1 MTAPD
6 LAKRL
11 SRVKPSATVAI
22 ATKAK
27 ELAAAGVDVLSF
39 SVGEP
44 DFEPPPHVLEAAKK
58 SIDEG
63 ASKYTATRGIPALLK
78 AIATDSKARRGGH
91 AHTPDEIV
99 VSVGAKHTLF
109 NLALALYE
117 EGDEVIIPAPYWV
130 SYPEQVRLAGAEP
143 VIVSAGPEDGYKIS
157 PAALEAAFTKKTKG
171 VILCSPS
178 NPTGAAYSAA
188 ELAGLAAVLE
198 RHDVWVTTDE
208 IYSHLVYGDFVQ
220 KSILEVAPSLR
231 ERLIIVDGVSKSY
244 AMTGWRIGWMLAPAH
259 VAKACDKVQSQAT
272 TNPAAVSQH
281 AAIAAL
287 TGPSE
292 PIEEMRRAFESRR
305 TRIVSGLNAIEGIRC
320 ALPEGAFYAFAD
332 VRGVVGKRAGDVT
345 LEDDVAVANYL
356 LDEAR
361 CAVVPGTAFGA
372 PGHLRISYATSE
384 AQIDEGLRRIGA
396 AVKKLV

>member
-27 ELAAAGVDVLSF
+27 ELKASGVDVLSF

-44 DFEPPPHVLEAAKK
+44 DFEPPAHILEAAKA
-58 SIDEG
+58 SIDRG
-63 ASKYTATRGIPALLK
+63 ASKYTATRGIVELRE
-78 AIATDSKARRGGH
+78 AIAADSAARRGGQK
-91 AHTPDEIV
+91 HTPAEIV

-117 EGDEVIIPAPYWV
+117 EGDEVVIPAPYWV

-143 VIVSAGPEDGYKIS
+143 VIVDARPEDGYKLS
-157 PAALEAAFTKKTKG
+157 PEALEGAITPKTKG

-178 NPTGAAYSAA
+178 NPTGAAYAPDALSAIA
-188 ELAGLAAVLE
+188 DVLKK
-198 RHDVWVTTDE
+198 HDVWVVVDE
-208 IYSHLVYGDFVQ
+208 IYARLVYGDFQQ
-220 KSILEVAPSLR
+220 KSLLELAPELR
-231 ERLIIVDGVSKSY
+231 ERLVIVDGVSKTF
-244 AMTGWRIGWMLAPAH
+244 AMTGWRIGWMLAPEH
-259 VAKACDKVQSQAT
+259 LAKACDKIQSQST
-272 TNPAAVSQH
+272 TNPSAVSQY

-287 TGPSE
+287 TGPQE
-292 PIEEMRRAFESRR
+292 PIEEMRKAFETRR
-305 TRIVSGLNAIEGIRC
+305 ARIVGGLNAIDGIRC
-320 ALPEGAFYAFAD
+320 GTPDGAFYAFVD
-332 VRGVVGKRAGDVT
+332 VREIVGKRAAGVV
-345 LEDDVAVANYL
+345 LEDDVAIANYL

-372 PGHLRISYATSE
+372 PGHLRISYAASE
-384 AQIDEGLRRIGA
+384 EQIDEGLRRIGA
-396 AVKKLV
+396 AVGKLA